1 LTGDDNDIYNTFNKY
16 AKKEC
21 LEDNLEMKYSMT
33 KNLYDKGQTN
43 YQYEEAVQGLGGYH
57 FDGENGYENHQ
68 YRQEYEYSQDMENFQ

>member
-1 LTGDDNDIYNTFNKY
+1 
-16 AKKEC
+16 
-21 LEDNLEMKYSMT
+21 MKYSMT